1 MAVALAK
8 IRRHVCSLY
17 VPVKAVVPIENRV
30 RGMLQSR
37 HWLYVHGSTES
48 GGLRVFA
55 IGAVAAAPAPIPDVR
70 T

>member
-1 MAVALAK
+1 
-8 IRRHVCSLY
+8 
-17 VPVKAVVPIENRV
+17 
-30 RGMLQSR
+30 MLQSR

-55 IGAVAAAPAPIPDVR
+55 IGVIVAALAPIPDVR